1 MSLVIGVPRESAT
14 GETRVAMT
22 PQVLKKLKKLGLEVQ
37 IEKGAGDG
45 ASIPDSLYSQ
55 EGAQL
60 VSREEAWSAQI
71 VLKIQPP
78 SADEINLL
86 KTGSLLV
93 ALLAPYDPNGPIAGL
108 VSKKVDALALELIP
122 RTSRAQSMD
131 VLSSQAGIAGYRA
144 VLEAAVRYPRFFP
157 MMMTSAGMA
166 KPAKSIVLGAGV
178 AGLQAIATLKKL
190 GTQVEAYD
198 VRPEVKEQIES
209 LGAKFIDLDIGESG
223 SGQGG
228 YAKELSAEAKA
239 KQQALL
245 TEKLKA
251 ADVIV
256 TTANIPGKK
265 APTLVSEEA
274 VKGMRPGS
282 VIIDM
287 AAPTGGNC
295 PLTEPGKIAVKHG
308 VTLVGI
314 LNYPALTPFDASQF
328 FAGNMFHLLSI
339 LTKKD
344 GDKATLHLNF
354 EDDIIEAACVS
365 HQGQKRK

>member
-1 MSLVIGVPRESAT
+1 MSLVVGVPRESFP

-22 PQVLKKLKKLGLEVQ
+22 PQIVKKIKKMGLEVR
-37 IEKGAGDG
+37 IESGAGAS
-45 ASIPDSLYSQ
+45 ASIPDSLYTQ
-55 EGAQL
+55 EGAL
-60 VSREEAWSAQI
+60 IVAKEDAWKGAI

-78 SADEINLL
+78 TENEIALL
-86 KTGSLLV
+86 PSGTLFIS
-93 ALLAPYDPNGPIAGL
+93 LLAPYDPSGPIQSL
-108 VSKKVDALALELIP
+108 VGRKVDAIALELIP

-144 VLEAAVRYPRFFP
+144 ALEAATNYPRFFP

-178 AGLQAIATLKKL
+178 AGLQAIATLRKL

-209 LGAKFIDLDIGESG
+209 LGAKFISLDIGESG

-228 YAKELSAEAKA
+228 YAKELSADSKA

-245 TEKLKA
+245 TEKLKG
-251 ADVIV
+251 ADVII
-256 TTANIPGKK
+256 TTANVPGRK
-265 APTLVSEEA
+265 APTLITAEA
-274 VKGMRPGS
+274 VKGMRAGS

-295 PLTEPGKIAVKHG
+295 ALTEPGKIVVKNG
-308 VTLVGI
+308 VTLVG
-314 LNYPALTPFDASQF
+314 LTNYPALMPFDSSQF
-328 FAGNMFHLLSI
+328 FAGNMAHLLAI
-339 LTKKD
+339 LIQKD
-344 GDKATLHLNF
+344 NNNVSLNLNF